1 MHTAGARVCG
11 PTADG
16 SLRRLARAL
25 RGCAASIKLLF
36 RPGINATG
44 RPVLGRRRS
53 RVPLTQAAVFLL
65 AAFELETVNLC
76 QHRSTLRPT
85 RLRVGEFYRPVIPHS
100 AFRIPHSTTPASM
113 ACAAP
118 PLRPG
123 APYGRILAT
132 DFLVLREDAIHTPG
146 LSWAATSMI
155 AAFCHSSFQPM
166 TTLYCHCQPSTKR

>member
-53 RVPLTQAAVFLL
+53 RVPLTQAAFFLL
-65 AAFELETVNLC
+65 AALELENRLPLQAPLDATAIAAGTVNRWNALTC
-76 QHRSTLRPT
+76 VDLELFCSRGIVLRA
-85 RLRVGEFYRPVIPHS
+85 
-100 AFRIPHSTTPASM
+100 AFRGLR
-113 ACAAP
+113 CAFRYGP
-118 PLRPG
+118 VLLR
-123 APYGRILAT
+123 RI
-132 DFLVLREDAIHTPG
+132 DR
-146 LSWAATSMI
+146 
-155 AAFCHSSFQPM
+155 
-166 TTLYCHCQPSTKR
+166 